1 MEYEEGRFEVF
12 GLNEQPDKKTPDKMK
27 TIWIKLG
34 RGFLNKDQSIT
45 LLLDAYPVG
54 TKIQVRREPKREART
69 PSLNDL
75 PSDLFPP
82 GMQ

>member
-12 GLNEQPDKKTPDKMK
+12 GLNERPGPPEKK

-54 TKIQVRREPKREART
+54 TKIQVRREPKREPRA
-69 PSLNDL
+69 L
-75 PSDLFPP
+75 PPHLSDGDLFPP
-82 GMQ
+82 SVQ